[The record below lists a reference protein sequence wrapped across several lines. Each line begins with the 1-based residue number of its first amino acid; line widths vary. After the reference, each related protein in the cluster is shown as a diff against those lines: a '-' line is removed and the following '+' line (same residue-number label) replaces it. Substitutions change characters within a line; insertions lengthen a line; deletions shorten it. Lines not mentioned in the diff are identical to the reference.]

1 MPQSP
6 NSLGPCTHDL
16 RPGTTV
22 CLHCRRDERLIAQA
36 RRQRAALYGGA
47 LLMAGIILI
56 GGVAAAAVSVR
67 GHVAG
72 HATPSRMQDAS
83 RAAPPQVSRTTRPVG
98 AGPPPGSTMN
108 ASVTPSV
115 ARDRSRTP
123 PLVPVLA
130 RGDTRLADGVTA
142 TRTDDG
148 VTVSFDAALIRTRR
162 ADKFEHLVR
171 TTLPSIYGPGIDSL
185 LASVPEGA
193 IVSQGNLLTVLPA
206 RGRDSPLLEAG
217 CSRSGPRRVRD
228 ATVRS

>member
-1 MPQSP
+1 
-6 NSLGPCTHDL
+6 
-16 RPGTTV
+16 
-22 CLHCRRDERLIAQA
+22 
-36 RRQRAALYGGA
+36 
-47 LLMAGIILI
+47 
-56 GGVAAAAVSVR
+56 
-67 GHVAG
+67 
-72 HATPSRMQDAS
+72 
-83 RAAPPQVSRTTRPVG
+83 
-98 AGPPPGSTMN
+98 MN

-206 RGRDSPLLEAG
+206 RGARLSLAGGWVLTVWPETRPGRDGPLVI
-217 CSRSGPRRVRD
+217 RYRV
-228 ATVRS
+228 AVVQ